1 MNESKL
7 LMIIDDFFK
16 AIYCIEAF
24 PYPLNHKTVNIHS
37 LNEVKMKEKEIEKLN
52 SDIEKMYMIND
63 FIPIIPDKN
72 SKIYE
77 CQHSKIYKN
86 IKKLSEL
93 ILVLKEMKI
102 NLPNNILEKI
112 LEKKINGDIDLDK
125 NDIINLDKKMNLYK
139 YLLIKK
145 QREDYIKEIDY
156 RKKSIDKIKNKII
169 KIENEIKKIKN
180 DPTYQLLS
188 SKGLIEKMTRNYLIK
203 KITIFIMYFRK
214 EFKKFKIT
222 KEIYKLKKNKFNW
235 AILSNSEI
243 DKIIDFIC
251 IYTKPQII
259 KIYDS
264 KLDLLV
270 RKLYKILEQIEKL

>member
-7 LMIIDDFFK
+7 INIIDDFFK

-37 LNEVKMKEKEIEKLN
+37 LNEVKMKENEIKKLN
-52 SDIEKMYMIND
+52 SDIEKMYLIND

-72 SKIYE
+72 SKTYE

-93 ILVLKEMKI
+93 ILALKEMKI
-102 NLPNNILEKI
+102 NLPNNTLEKI
-112 LEKKINGDIDLDK
+112 LEKKINGDIELDK
-125 NDIINLDKKMNLYK
+125 SDITNLDKKMNLFK

-145 QREDYIKEIDY
+145 QREDYIKEIEN
-156 RKKSIDKIKNKII
+156 RKKSIDKINNKII
-169 KIENEIKKIKN
+169 EIENEIKKIKN

-188 SKGLIEKMTRNYLIK
+188 SKEHIEKITRNYLIK

-222 KEIYKLKKNKFNW
+222 KEIYKLKKNNFNW

-243 DKIIDFIC
+243 DKVIDFIC
-251 IYTKPQII
+251 IYAKYQII
-259 KIYDS
+259 KMYDS
-264 KLDLLV
+264 KLDILV

>member
-7 LMIIDDFFK
+7 INIIDDFFK

-37 LNEVKMKEKEIEKLN
+37 LNEVKMKENEIKKLN
-52 SDIEKMYMIND
+52 SDIEKMYLIND
-63 FIPIIPDKN
+63 FIPIIPEKN

-93 ILVLKEMKI
+93 ILILKEMKI

-125 NDIINLDKKMNLYK
+125 NDIINLDKKMNLFK

-145 QREDYIKEIDY
+145 QREDYIKEINN
-156 RKKSIDKIKNKII
+156 RKKSIDKINSKII
-169 KIENEIKKIKN
+169 EIENEIKKIKN

-188 SKGLIEKMTRNYLIK
+188 SKEHIEKITRNYLIK

-222 KEIYKLKKNKFNW
+222 KEIYKLKKNNFNW
-235 AILSNSEI
+235 AILSNREI
-243 DKIIDFIC
+243 DKVIDFIC
-251 IYTKPQII
+251 IYAKSQIL
-259 KIYDS
+259 KMYDS